1 MEKRRRVWK
10 GCWWGL
16 WKSGKDRATVEF
28 SPEATVVVGAPRF
41 NAHLQMFGYV
51 VRCEK
56 RSGVEKV
63 GPPPQVIALKGFHQ
77 KRRLGTHG
85 EIAAKAAAD
94 RLNASLF
101 RGDARAQ
108 KGLKGVN
115 WGPGC
120 VHARRGFTVFGLM
133 EIGKTQHC

>member
-63 GPPPQVIALKGFHQ
+63 GPPTTGYCVERVPP
-77 KRRLGTHG
+77 
-85 EIAAKAAAD
+85 KAQT
-94 RLNASLF
+94 
-101 RGDARAQ
+101 GDP
-108 KGLKGVN
+108 
-115 WGPGC
+115 WGNC
-120 VHARRGFTVFGLM
+120 S
-133 EIGKTQHC
+133 QSSS